1 MKSNS
6 IERPICLFLPNLAGG
21 GAERVFVTLANSIA
35 AKDIPV
41 DLVIANHRD
50 AAYAEE
56 IDSKVNVIYLNVNR
70 TLMSLP
76 KLTKYL
82 NAAKPQSIMTS
93 MAHANL
99 IGKFALTLS
108 GSKTTRH
115 IVRQAIAPGIMP
127 VKNRVLTKLLKPFIF
142 FVYKK
147 AYRVVSVSS
156 EMTQMLKDA
165 YQIEHNLATIYN
177 PVDSDHIENASLLN
191 PDPNLNCNWNNNNIS
206 RIIAVGR
213 LNEQKDFK
221 TLINAFAIAAKQKKL
236 TLLILGEG
244 EEPLTRQ
251 IADLGLSDLV
261 HMPGFTP
268 NPFPY
273 MKKADV
279 FVLSSR
285 YEGLPN
291 ALIQALMLRTRCVS
305 TKCPTGPA
313 EILENG
319 ELGELVEVGDTQ
331 SLANAI
337 LSSIQLPKL
346 PEKTAQSIKTKYS
359 ATRITDQYLCLL
371 RSHSTSDST

>member
-1 MKSNS
+1 
-6 IERPICLFLPNLAGG
+6 
-21 GAERVFVTLANSIA
+21 
-35 AKDIPV
+35 
-41 DLVIANHRD
+41 
-50 AAYAEE
+50 
-56 IDSKVNVIYLNVNR
+56 
-70 TLMSLP
+70 
-76 KLTKYL
+76 
-82 NAAKPQSIMTS
+82 
-93 MAHANL
+93 
-99 IGKFALTLS
+99 
-108 GSKTTRH
+108 
-115 IVRQAIAPGIMP
+115 
-127 VKNRVLTKLLKPFIF
+127 
-142 FVYKK
+142 
-147 AYRVVSVSS
+147 
-156 EMTQMLKDA
+156 
-165 YQIEHNLATIYN
+165 
-177 PVDSDHIENASLLN
+177 VDSDHIENASLLN

-244 EEPLTRQ
+244 EEREPLTRQ